1 MSEIIL
7 SELKE
12 QADAVIKLAETARQR
27 IWILSHALEP
37 EFYDQTEFISICKN
51 LVISHSQ
58 CHIRLLI
65 QNNEN
70 LRKMDHRLLSLM
82 NRLPSS
88 IELKVCHQE
97 YRHHPETFMLT
108 DDKGLFLKRTPGRS
122 KAFLYMDNRLV
133 NEEYSR
139 LFQSIWDQSDH
150 DITLSQLSL

>member
-7 SELKE
+7 TELQE
-12 QADAVIKLAETARQR
+12 QAEAVIKLANTARQR
-27 IWILSHALEP
+27 IWILSHELEP
-37 EFYDQTEFISICKN
+37 EFYDQAEFISICKD

-70 LRKMDHRLLSLM
+70 LRRMDHRLLSLM

-97 YRHHPETFMLT
+97 YRNHPETFMLT
-108 DDKGLFLKRTPGRS
+108 DDQGLFLKRTPGRS
-122 KAFLYMDNRLV
+122 KATLYMDNHLI
-133 NEEYSR
+133 NEDYAR
-139 LFQSIWDQSDH
+139 LFQTIWDHSEY
-150 DITLSQLSL
+150 DITLRQLSI